1 MTRKAKEGTKRY
13 CMLEVVMARVSK
25 NIYIHKDSKFV
36 TILMRVSKMMEEM
49 WMMPMVVTCRK
60 KMKRARKMVKHHV
73 G

>member
-1 MTRKAKEGTKRY
+1 
-13 CMLEVVMARVSK
+13 MARVSK